1 MCLLRYEVKSWTKR
15 STRRFLLEQTYQFGG
30 NKKKGKA
37 RERIYITVK
46 MQNEIAHFT
55 LTLSHQTVRL
65 RGGK

>member
-1 MCLLRYEVKSWTKR
+1 MKSNR
-15 STRRFLLEQTYQFGG
+15 EQNVRLVVSCWNKLTSSVGT
-30 NKKKGKA
+30 KKKEKA

-55 LTLSHQTVRL
+55 LTLSHQTVGL